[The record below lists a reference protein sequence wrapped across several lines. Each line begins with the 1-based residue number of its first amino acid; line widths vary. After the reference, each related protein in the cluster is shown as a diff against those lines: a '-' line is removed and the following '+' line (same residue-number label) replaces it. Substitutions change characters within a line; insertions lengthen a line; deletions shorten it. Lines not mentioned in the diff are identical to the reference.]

1 MPGTNPMNIK
11 LMTTIRV
18 RIVKEVMM
26 MTTTLMITT
35 ISMTT
40 TIMMMTYDED
50 GINGDY
56 NCMVYFFDTIKIH

>member
-1 MPGTNPMNIK
+1 MNIK
-11 LMTTIRV
+11 LMTTITV

-26 MTTTLMITT
+26 MTMTTTLMITT

-56 NCMVYFFDTIKIH
+56 KCMVYFFSTIKIH

>member
-18 RIVKEVMM
+18 RIVKEVM
-26 MTTTLMITT
+26 
-35 ISMTT
+35 TT

-50 GINGDY
+50 GVNGDY
-56 NCMVYFFDTIKIH
+56 KCMVYFFSTIKIH

>member
-1 MPGTNPMNIK
+1 MNIK
-11 LMTTIRV
+11 LMTTIRA

-26 MTTTLMITT
+26 MTMTTTLMITT

-56 NCMVYFFDTIKIH
+56 KCMVYFFSTIKIH

>member
-26 MTTTLMITT
+26 MTLTTTLMITT

-40 TIMMMTYDED
+40 TIMMMT
-50 GINGDY
+50 
-56 NCMVYFFDTIKIH
+56 

>member
-1 MPGTNPMNIK
+1 MNIK

-26 MTTTLMITT
+26 MTMTTKLMITT
-35 ISMTT
+35 MSMTT

-50 GINGDY
+50 GIDGHY
-56 NCMVYFFDTIKIH
+56 KCMVYFFSTIKTH

>member
-18 RIVKEVMM
+18 RIVKEVM
-26 MTTTLMITT
+26 TTM
-35 ISMTT
+35 SMTT

-50 GINGDY
+50 GVNGDY
-56 NCMVYFFDTIKIH
+56 KCMVYFFSTIKIH